1 MNALQ
6 KEEDVSHVVIKPN
19 FYRDSLQLMKISE
32 KLRQS
37 SGVSEASIVMATE
50 TNKGVLIR
58 LGFSP
63 SHIEQANESDMIIAV
78 RAKDQQSIDLVSEQ
92 IGNLFES
99 TEKEHRLD
107 SRDHEET
114 TTDIDLALRKMPGTN
129 LVLLSIPGE
138 YVKDISYKLIDQGI
152 HQQIFSDHVPVEDEL
167 KIKKHAMAKGVLIL
181 GPGAGTS
188 IMNGKGIGFSNKIS
202 VGPVGIVAAA
212 GTGLQEVA
220 CLLDHCGI
228 GVKHGLGVGGND
240 PKDKIGGIM
249 MLECMKILEKDDDIK
264 VIAIVSKPPSPSVEQ
279 KIVQYVI
286 GNSTKKYVLAF
297 IGGQLTA
304 ARKNQQEQQQQ
315 SHTENFPSEA
325 SSSADTTT
333 FSRHTATTVDH
344 HRGTVKVNSLASCVL
359 AIANELGNQHLQR
372 AISQLYIQ
380 PEELVNLLQRE
391 WSKLQSNQK
400 YIRALY
406 TGGTF
411 TYEAQVILRDIIDI
425 GHMHSNAPI
434 EQIRKLQDSFKSEK
448 HSIIDLGEEEFTKG
462 RPHPMIDPTIRKLRI
477 LEEVKDPAVGVVL
490 LDFVLGYGSNPDP
503 VGAVIDELQLA
514 KEIANKEGRYLPV
527 ITHVCGTKND
537 IQGYERSVSKLHSVG
552 CIVMPTNALAV
563 IASALIAQRGQIELE
578 KIYSRYV
585 ELPHDRNGVK
595 G

>member
-1 MNALQ
+1 M
-6 KEEDVSHVVIKPN
+6 SHVVIKPN

-63 SHIEQANESDMIIAV
+63 SLIEQANESDMIIAV
-78 RAKDQQSIDLVSEQ
+78 RAKDQQSIDLAAER
-92 IGNLFES
+92 IDKLFES
-99 TEKEHRLD
+99 PKEDRSDSTNQEK
-107 SRDHEET
+107 

-138 YVKDISYKLIDQGI
+138 YVKDISYKLIEQGI

-167 KIKKHAMAKGVLIL
+167 RIKKQAVAKQVLIL

-188 IMNGKGIGFSNKIS
+188 IINGKGIGFSNTIS
-202 VGPVGIVAAA
+202 IGPVGIVAAA
-212 GTGLQEVA
+212 GTGLQEVV
-220 CLLDHCGI
+220 CLLDQCGI

-249 MLECMKILEKDDDIK
+249 MLECMKILEKDNDIK
-264 VIAIVSKPPSPSVEQ
+264 VIATISKPPSSSVEQ
-279 KIVQYVI
+279 KIMEYVI
-286 GNSTKKYVLAF
+286 GNGTKKYVLAF
-297 IGGQLTA
+297 IGGHLTTAGKKKQQQESQTKNFNSETFSSVDTLSSEDTTA
-304 ARKNQQEQQQQ
+304 A
-315 SHTENFPSEA
+315 TT
-325 SSSADTTT
+325 ADRQT
-333 FSRHTATTVDH
+333 
-344 HRGTVKVNSLASCVL
+344 GIVKVNSLASCVL
-359 AIANELGNQHLQR
+359 AIANALGNQHLQR

-400 YIRALY
+400 YIRGLY

-425 GHMHSNAPI
+425 EQIHSNAPI
-434 EQIRKLQDSFKSEK
+434 EQIRKLQDSFKSEM

-477 LEEVKDPAVGVVL
+477 LEEVKDPKVGVVL

-503 VGAVIDELQLA
+503 VGAIIDELQMA
-514 KEIANKEGRYLPV
+514 KETANKEGRYLPV

-537 IQGYERSVSKLHSVG
+537 IQGYERSISKLHSVG

-578 KIYSRYV
+578 DIYSRYV
-585 ELPHDRNGVK
+585 ELPNGRNEFRG
-595 G
+595 

>member
-1 MNALQ
+1 VSALQ
-6 KEEDVSHVVIKPN
+6 KEDVSHVVIKPN

-63 SHIEQANESDMIIAV
+63 SLIEQANESDMIIAV
-78 RAKDQQSIDLVSEQ
+78 RAKDQLSIDLVSEQ
-92 IGNLFES
+92 IGKLFES
-99 TEKEHRLD
+99 PEVEDRLE
-107 SRDHEET
+107 SRDHEK
-114 TTDIDLALRKMPGTN
+114 TTDLDLALRKMPGTN

-138 YVKDISYKLIDQGI
+138 YVKDISYKLIEQGI

-167 KIKKHAMAKGVLIL
+167 KIKKQAVTKGVLIL

-188 IMNGKGIGFSNKIS
+188 IINGKGIGFSNTIS

-220 CLLDHCGI
+220 CLLDQCGI

-264 VIAIVSKPPSPSVEQ
+264 VIATISKPPSSSVEQ
-279 KIVQYVI
+279 KIMEYVI
-286 GNSTKKYVLAF
+286 GKGTKKYVLAF
-297 IGGQLTA
+297 IGGQLTTA
-304 ARKNQQEQQQQ
+304 GKRQQQQQ
-315 SHTENFPSEA
+315 SQTENFHSKT
-325 SSSADTTT
+325 SSSANTTI
-333 FSRHTATTVDH
+333 SSGGSTATTAD
-344 HRGTVKVNSLASCVL
+344 RQTGIVKVNSLASCVL
-359 AIANELGNQHLQR
+359 AIANALGNQHLQR

-380 PEELVNLLQRE
+380 PQELVNLLQRE

-400 YIRALY
+400 YIRGLY

-425 GHMHSNAPI
+425 EQIHSNAPI
-434 EQIRKLQDSFKSEK
+434 EQITKLQDSYKSEK
-448 HSIIDLGEEEFTKG
+448 HSIMDLGEEEFTKG

-477 LEEVKDPAVGVVL
+477 LEEVKDPEVGVVL

-503 VGAVIDELQLA
+503 VGAIIDELQMA

-537 IQGYERSVSKLHSVG
+537 IQGYERSISKLHSVG

-578 KIYSRYV
+578 NIYSRYI
-585 ELPHDRNGVK
+585 ELPYGRNEFRG
-595 G
+595 

>member
-1 MNALQ
+1 MP
-6 KEEDVSHVVIKPN
+6 KEDVSHVVIKPN

-63 SHIEQANESDMIIAV
+63 SLIEQANESDMIIAV
-78 RAKDQQSIDLVSEQ
+78 RAKDQQSIDLASEQ
-92 IGNLFES
+92 IGKLFES
-99 TEKEHRLD
+99 TEEEHRLD

-114 TTDIDLALRKMPGTN
+114 IIDIDLALRKMSDTN

-138 YVKDISYKLIDQGI
+138 YVKDISHKLIDQGI
-152 HQQIFSDHVPVEDEL
+152 NQQIFSDHVPVEDEL
-167 KIKKHAMAKGVLIL
+167 KIKKHAVTKGVLIL

-188 IMNGKGIGFSNKIS
+188 IMNGKGIGFSNTIS

-212 GTGLQEVA
+212 GTGMQEVT

-264 VIAIVSKPPSPSVEQ
+264 VIAVVSKPPSPSVEQ
-279 KIVQYVI
+279 KIVEYVI
-286 GNSTKKYVLAF
+286 NKSAKKYVLAF

-304 ARKNQQEQQQQ
+304 ARKNQQEQL
-315 SHTENFPSEA
+315 SPTENFRSEA
-325 SSSADTTT
+325 SSSANITA
-333 FSRHTATTVDH
+333 FSRHAATTTDH
-344 HRGTVKVNSLASCVL
+344 HRDSVKVNSLASCVL
-359 AIANELGNQHLQR
+359 AIANVLGNQQLQK
-372 AISQLYIQ
+372 AISQIYIQ
-380 PEELVNLLQRE
+380 PEELANLLQGE

-425 GHMHSNAPI
+425 GQMHSNAPI
-434 EQIRKLQDSFKSEK
+434 EQIKKLQDSFKGEM

-462 RPHPMIDPTIRKLRI
+462 RPHPMIDPTIRKFRI
-477 LEEVKDPAVGVVL
+477 LEEAKDPEVGVIL

-503 VGAVIDELQLA
+503 VGAVIDELRLA
-514 KEIANKEGRYLPV
+514 KEIADKEGRYLPV

-563 IASALIAQRGQIELE
+563 IASALISQRGQIELGN
-578 KIYSRYV
+578 IYSRYI
-585 ELPHDRNGVK
+585 ELPHDWNQF
-595 G
+595 